1 MSADPTKTLL
11 INKLRERV
19 SELEHQIENNE
30 EVLAK
35 DAEIEE
41 LRNTLKLYVEENKRL
56 HGANST
62 TPKRHASGTPRSAQ
76 RNTGV
81 PHEVVFE
88 LRERIEELRANKRE
102 LEQHLNQRDKQ
113 LSAAN
118 VAAMWAHTQLT
129 VVLGEVNSLNGDL
142 EQVQVSTPPRTRHPS
157 QPRSRRSP
165 LQAETNKA
173 LADLCSLI
181 SASEQGVASL
191 RRRYLALDV
200 DAKIKE
206 LQGQVHQWKH
216 SAERQRSEIEQLE
229 AEHRD
234 LRNWLQNGGYPLRD
248 PRDESTRIVSPE
260 VIRMPSHSVHTV
272 NAEHWPIRSVA
283 CQTPRGEEQWFS
295 AYGIEKS
302 PRRGTPNRS
311 LVSGSV
317 WDPPVMPGTTPPAS
331 PMWTSPSGY
340 DYAAGASRS
349 NSPSRARRSSPGRQ
363 SKGLVSSAVLR
374 RHMGAR
380 Q

>member
-88 LRERIEELRANKRE
+88 LR
-102 LEQHLNQRDKQ
+102 

-283 CQTPRGEEQWFS
+283 CQTPRGEEQ
-295 AYGIEKS
+295 
-302 PRRGTPNRS
+302 
-311 LVSGSV
+311 
-317 WDPPVMPGTTPPAS
+317 
-331 PMWTSPSGY
+331 
-340 DYAAGASRS
+340 
-349 NSPSRARRSSPGRQ
+349 
-363 SKGLVSSAVLR
+363 
-374 RHMGAR
+374 
-380 Q
+380 